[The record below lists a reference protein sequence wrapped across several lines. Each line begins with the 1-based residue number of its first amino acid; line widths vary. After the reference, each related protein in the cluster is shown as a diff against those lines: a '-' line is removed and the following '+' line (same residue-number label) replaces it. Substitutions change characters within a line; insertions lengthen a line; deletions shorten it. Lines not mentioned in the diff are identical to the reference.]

1 MTRLVC
7 KAQVRTL
14 LLVPLI
20 AIMGCIRLPRW
31 LSGKRIPASAG
42 ATRDVASV
50 SESGRSSGEGNDNPL
65 QYPCLRNPM
74 DREAWWA
81 TILGVAKSW
90 MHADLRLYLSSIFT
104 I

>member
-1 MTRLVC
+1 MTRWFADTLD
-7 KAQVRTL
+7 QVHTL

-74 DREAWWA
+74 DREAWWEAWWA

-90 MHADLRLYLSSIFT
+90 ILLSMHAC
-104 I
+104 